1 MPAQVLIPLLAQY
14 GIPFVTQMITLWESK
29 ANVTLD
35 QWNAL
40 LVQTQQTPQDRMKA
54 QLTAAGVDL
63 NSAQAVALLAL
74 AK

>member
-1 MPAQVLIPLLAQY
+1 MPIQILIPLLAQY

-29 ANVTLD
+29 ATVTLD

-40 LVQTQQTPQDRMKA
+40 LAQTSQTPQDRMKT
-54 QLTAAGVDL
+54 QLTAAGIDL
-63 NSAQAVALLAL
+63 NSQTAQALLAL